1 MLTDKY
7 EQKAQLKDE
16 ELNLRRLELDF
27 QREKYLAEAE
37 ERKLKFQLEMEE
49 KRHSLNCYRNVLSV
63 KIISI
68 LIFQV

>member
-1 MLTDKY
+1 MLTNKY
-7 EQKAQLKDE
+7 EQKAQLKDK

-49 KRHSLNCYRNVLSV
+49 KKAFIELLQKR
-63 KIISI
+63 
-68 LIFQV
+68 F